1 MQIRYSCTE
10 SSHFARLIS
19 VRNSFSLQYQP
30 LPVHLASADPPH
42 APLPASTN
50 ARSKQ
55 TPLTAAHP
63 GGRRPKRAHRPS
75 GSVLLRTDVA
85 HICSKKP
92 FLQHSER
99 NYCKRARFRR
109 LAAIPYPFIPGI
121 NSAWSYRQ
129 TQRWQPAVLSPNL
142 NLNRPEMNRLDS
154 QKVFLRSREIG
165 WVATPISQLKGHF
178 LCI

>member
-85 HICSKKP
+85 HICSKNHCP
-92 FLQHSER
+92 STQSEIIV
-99 NYCKRARFRR
+99 N
-109 LAAIPYPFIPGI
+109 
-121 NSAWSYRQ
+121 
-129 TQRWQPAVLSPNL
+129 
-142 NLNRPEMNRLDS
+142 ELDS
-154 QKVFLRSREIG
+154 VDSPRSLIRLFQVSI
-165 WVATPISQLKGHF
+165 PRGH
-178 LCI
+178 IAGPRDGN